1 MKFTAPLLAAALLL
15 GACSSNDSADT
26 NDNTTNDAASAT
38 TAATA
43 ETSPTTEAPTTT
55 VAATTTTL
63 SPEEAISF
71 EIVEQTD
78 TFTRLV
84 ISDISGRNAAD
95 ISVGGAPDTLNP
107 RPIYVYIKR
116 ALNRDQSLVTDRA
129 VPLQIAGGYH
139 NDGNINCLFPPN
151 EVVVACVGFARM
163 DNAKFTIDTFD
174 FRDIPNHPA
183 DVSRAL
189 DVILA
194 NSDLT
199 TTIDPQRVYYFGG
212 SMGGIT
218 GALFVH
224 PDFREPRIKAIIS
237 FVGATTF
244 WLDELSDRANFDSAP
259 PILMVNKMKDT
270 VLPYEWAK
278 LSFAAAQGSPKVQMV
293 SVFEG
298 DHADFVT
305 CPAVSTFQMAWIA
318 HHVNG
323 GPAPD
328 PTVFD
333 GSDCA
338 AFGPQ
343 EGGTTGWGPRGD
355 LLPDEAK
362 AQFGS

>member
-1 MKFTAPLLAAALLL
+1 MKITAPLLVAGLLL
-15 GACSSNDSADT
+15 GACSSGGTEAEAPSV
-26 NDNTTNDAASAT
+26 T
-38 TAATA
+38 TAAPAPA
-43 ETSPTTEAPTTT
+43 ETSPATDAPTTT
-55 VAATTTTL
+55 LEATTTTL

-71 EIVEQTD
+71 EIIEQTD

-95 ISVGGAPDTLNP
+95 ISFGGAPETLNP
-107 RPIYVYIKR
+107 RPIHVYIKR

-139 NDGNINCLFPPN
+139 NDGNINCLFPAN
-151 EVVVACVGFARM
+151 EIVVACVGFPYM
-163 DNAKFTIDTFD
+163 DNAKYTIETFD

-194 NSDLT
+194 NPDLT
-199 TTIDPQRVYYFGG
+199 TAIDPERVYYFGG

-218 GALFVH
+218 GMMFVH
-224 PDFREPRIKAIIS
+224 PDFREPRIKAIVS
-237 FVGATTF
+237 FVGASTF
-244 WLDELSDRANFDSAP
+244 WLDELSDRANFDAAP
-259 PILMVNKMKDT
+259 PILMVNKMKDNT
-270 VLPYEWAK
+270 LPYEWAT
-278 LSFAAAQGSPKVQMV
+278 LTFAAAQGSPNVQMV

-298 DHADFVT
+298 DHADFIT

-328 PTVFD
+328 PAVFD

-338 AFGPQ
+338 AYGPQ

-362 AQFGS
+362 AMFAS